1 MNSKQCV
8 QVKFNQYMY
17 KYQGKFL
24 SKPEHRFL
32 REVAYGLLR
41 STEVYLTRIGASLQ
55 EAISLKKTCKRLSY
69 HLGKADFHERLNES
83 HIAANRHFLARCDYL
98 VIDGSD
104 VSKTYAQQMEGLCR
118 VHDGSTGQIGNG
130 YQQMNVIGVA
140 PSTSST
146 VMASSRLYS
155 YATSHESPN
164 LSENAVLL
172 EELAVID
179 RYVKT
184 RKTVVI
190 DRGGDRRVL
199 IESFLSKNRPFII
212 RQIGNRHI
220 SYRGKRRLLDAVGK
234 STALKIP
241 VSIPRYK
248 SGRRVLHRFMCG
260 GVKVKFP
267 CAHHNGDWEQSL
279 WLVTVQRP
287 GKSRCNFLSYIPA
300 RTEAEAVKMVMEGY
314 GCRWR
319 IEEVHRQVKQD
330 YNYEAISLR
339 RYNALRN
346 FNSIFWMV
354 MGFLYQQLE
363 DVSLKLILAFR
374 EPLIYTGRLR
384 DMGPFYPYKLSRVV
398 KDVMLTMSIRGPAII
413 AKANKKQMALALF

>member
-8 QVKFNQYMY
+8 QVKFNQYLY

-24 SKPEHRFL
+24 SNPEQKFL
-32 REVAYGLLR
+32 REIAYGLLR

-55 EAISLKKTCKRLSY
+55 ETISLKKTCKRLSY

-104 VSKTYAQQMEGLCR
+104 VSKTYAQKMEGLSR
-118 VHDGSTGQIGNG
+118 VHDGSTGQIRKG
-130 YQQMNVIGVA
+130 YRQMNMIGVS

-155 YATSHESPN
+155 YATPHEPAN
-164 LSENAVLL
+164 LSENTVLL
-172 EELAVID
+172 EELDLID

-184 RKTVVI
+184 RQTVVI

-212 RQIGNRHI
+212 RQRGDRHI
-220 SYRGKRRLLDAVGK
+220 SYRGKRRLLNAVGK
-234 STALKIP
+234 ATALKLP
-241 VSIPRYK
+241 VNITRYK

-260 GVKVKFP
+260 AVKVKFP
-267 CAHHNGDWEQSL
+267 CAHHAGDWEQSL

-287 GKSRCNFLSYIPA
+287 GKSRCYFLSYIPA
-300 RTEAEAVKMVMEGY
+300 RTEVEAVKTVMEGY

-374 EPLIYTGRLR
+374 EPLVYTGRFQ
-384 DMGPFYPYKLSRVV
+384 DMGTFYLYKLSRVV
-398 KDVMLTMSIRGPAII
+398 KDVMLTMSIRGPATVP
-413 AKANKKQMALALF
+413 KTNKQQMALALF